1 MRQVTA
7 PPGSLWVSN
16 VVLAV
21 LALLASALPVNAEPA
36 AEIESKVASALR
48 VLYAA
53 EPGTEE
59 LAASSAGVLIFPDI
73 VKAGF
78 VLGGQYGEGALR
90 VGGRTQGYYSIAAV
104 SYGLQI
110 GAQQF
115 GYAIF
120 FLNEDAL
127 DELDGS
133 KGFEVGVG
141 PTLVGGD
148 DGWSASMG
156 TKDLQG
162 DIAVVFFGQAGL
174 MAGAGIEG
182 SKITPIE
189 R

>member
-1 MRQVTA
+1 MRHETA
-7 PPGSLWVSN
+7 RQGLLWVRN
-16 VVLAV
+16 VVVGV
-21 LALLASALPVNAEPA
+21 LALLASALPVNAETA

-53 EPGTEE
+53 EPGSEE
-59 LAASSAGVLIFPDI
+59 LAANSAGVLIFPEI
-73 VKAGF
+73 VKGGF
-78 VLGGQYGEGALR
+78 IVGGQYGEGALR
-90 VGGRTQGYYSIAAV
+90 VGGTTQGYYSIASV

-110 GAQQF
+110 GAQTY
-115 GYAIF
+115 GYAMF

-127 DELDGS
+127 DNLDNAA
-133 KGFEVGVG
+133 GFEVGVG
-141 PTLVGGD
+141 PTLVGGEE
-148 DGWSASMG
+148 GWSSSMG

-174 MAGAGIEG
+174 MVGAGIQG

>member
-7 PPGSLWVSN
+7 RPGSLWVRN
-16 VVLAV
+16 VALTV

-36 AEIESKVASALR
+36 AEIESKVASALE

-53 EPGTEE
+53 EPGTQE
-59 LAASSAGVLIFPDI
+59 LAENSAGVLIFPDI
-73 VKAGF
+73 VKGG
-78 VLGGQYGEGALR
+78 VILGGQYGEGALR
-90 VGGRTQGYYSIAAV
+90 VDGRTRGYFSIAAV
-104 SYGLQI
+104 SYGLQV

-127 DELDGS
+127 DQLDDS
-133 KGFEVGVG
+133 QGFELGVG

-148 DGWSASMG
+148 EGWSASMG

-162 DIAVVFFGQAGL
+162 DVAVVFFGQAGL
-174 MAGAGIEG
+174 MAGGSIEG